1 MPDRKSV
8 KKPRKLSS
16 LFFSLGMSVAV
27 LALVTALVGIVLL
40 QLPDHPIGP
49 VAVIVIV
56 TATILV
62 LGTWASSHIA
72 RKYARPL
79 VKLNDAAT
87 GFISGDYETDFHV
100 DEGPAEVIEL
110 SDSLQSICSSTRS
123 ALSELRAEERRQ
135 SQFVSDVSHE
145 IRTPLTGIRGYAETL
160 LDDEDIPT
168 DMREHFLHSIIVEC
182 NRLTRLANDL
192 LALQSADSDESR
204 RNWKRINLRE
214 VLEGV
219 QDMLEPLLEDRH
231 VELSVG
237 GEAPDVLGDHDKL
250 TQVMVNLI
258 ENASRFARERVRVEL
273 SGVKGQSVVA
283 VSDDGPGFGDTDPS
297 RLFDRFYRNDPSRQ
311 SATGGSGLG
320 LAIVKSI
327 VTAHDGTVEAFNIP
341 SGGACFVV
349 AIPSIGPSN

>member
-1 MPDRKSV
+1 MADR
-8 KKPRKLSS
+8 KPRKLSS

-27 LALVTALVGIVLL
+27 LALIVAVIGLVLLQTPNIPFSPLFVTVMVTGIVLVVG
-40 QLPDHPIGP
+40 I
-49 VAVIVIV
+49 AI
-56 TATILV
+56 
-62 LGTWASSHIA
+62 SSHIA

-87 GFISGDYETDFHV
+87 KFIEGNYDADFRV
-100 DEGPAEVIEL
+100 DEGPAEVVEL
-110 SDSLQSICSSTRS
+110 SESLQAICSSTRS
-123 ALSELRAEERRQ
+123 ALSELRDEEQRQ
-135 SQFVSDVSHE
+135 AQFVSDVSHE

-160 LDDEDIPT
+160 LEDDEIPE

-214 VLEGV
+214 VVEGV
-219 QDMLEPLLEDRH
+219 QDMLDPLLESRH
-231 VELSVG
+231 VTLSIG

-258 ENASRFARERVRVEL
+258 ENASRFAQGHVRVEL
-273 SGVKGQSVVA
+273 SGVNGQSVVT
-283 VSDDGPGFGDTDPS
+283 VSDDGPGFGDTDPA

-341 SGGACFVV
+341 SGGACFLI
-349 AIPSIGPSN
+349 AIPSVGPAGD